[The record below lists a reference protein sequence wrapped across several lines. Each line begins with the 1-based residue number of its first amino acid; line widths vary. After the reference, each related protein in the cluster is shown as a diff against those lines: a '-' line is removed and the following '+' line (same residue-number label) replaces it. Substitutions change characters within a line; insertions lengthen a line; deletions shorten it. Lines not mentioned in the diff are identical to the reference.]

1 MKRVFDLIVSSLGL
15 LILSPLLL
23 VLAIWVKC
31 DSPGPIFYR
40 QLRVGRGN
48 QDFWLFKFRSMQVE
62 ADKTGLITIGGHDPR
77 VTRSGYYIRK
87 YKLDELPQ
95 LINVFRGDMSL
106 VGPRPEV
113 RKYVNLY
120 TSEQLK
126 VLQVRPGITD
136 PASIRYRNENELLAQ
151 VPDPEK
157 YYRENQSKIYCQY
170 LFQKRFTN
178 YSPYVFCHIK
188 ITQLYVDSGSFSLI
202 SDGDLWSP
210 FFTKIIFRYIQSYKL

>member
-95 LINVFRGDMSL
+95 LINVLKGDMAL
-106 VGPRPEV
+106 IGPRPLLPQ
-113 RKYVNLY
+113 YLPLY
-120 TSEQLK
+120 SREQARRHE
-126 VLQVRPGITD
+126 VRPGITGW
-136 PASIRYRNENELLAQ
+136 AQ
-151 VPDPEK
+151 VNG
-157 YYRENQSKIYCQY
+157 RNAISWSKKFE
-170 LFQKRFTN
+170 LD
-178 YSPYVFCHIK
+178 VW
-188 ITQLYVDSGSFSLI
+188 YVDHCSFLL
-202 SDGDLWSP
+202 DL
-210 FFTKIIFRYIQSYKL
+210 KIILLTIKKVFVREGISSDTSVTMEPFTGNN